1 MKLTVSVC
9 LRTLTSVFPLPV
21 FNGIPDSEEGE
32 LHIKEPQLSV
42 GVDMLLYA
50 PGDQKAVADD
60 GIPLKEKSYKSSHLS
75 PTLYRNNSILHKTFV
90 CTRQNGIRELLNQ
103 SVDWFECVIREGPAV

>member
-1 MKLTVSVC
+1 M
-9 LRTLTSVFPLPV
+9 FPLPV

-60 GIPLKEKSYKSSHLS
+60 GIP
-75 PTLYRNNSILHKTFV
+75 P
-90 CTRQNGIRELLNQ
+90 
-103 SVDWFECVIREGPAV
+103 